1 MKLVSTIF
9 AGLML
14 ALAGCKKPAPVPPPT
29 TNAPVVTNATVYL
42 PYAQTNLPVIKVFVG
57 AHELRTECALSI
69 QEMATGMMWRTN
81 FAENAA
87 MLFPF
92 GRPHRAEF
100 HMLNTLLPL
109 SAAYIDPTGVILEIR
124 DLKPLDTNMVRAAT
138 DQVQYVLEVNQ
149 GWFTRHGV
157 NTGAVVVTQ
166 FGPLAKTFTPQP

>member
-1 MKLVSTIF
+1 MKFVWTIF
-9 AGLML
+9 SGLML
-14 ALAGCKKPAPVPPPT
+14 AVAGCEKPVPVTPAA
-29 TNAPVVTNATVYL
+29 TNAPSVTNPTVHL
-42 PYAQTNLPVIKVFVG
+42 PYAQTNLPVIKVYVG
-57 AHELRTECALSI
+57 AHELLTECALSI

-81 FAENAA
+81 FDENAA

-109 SAAYIDPTGVILEIR
+109 SAAYTDPAGVILEIR
-124 DLKPLDTNMVRAAT
+124 DLKPLDTNSVRAAT

-149 GWFTRHGV
+149 GWFARHAV

-166 FGPLAKTFTPQP
+166 FGPLSKTFTPQP